1 MFGKPVENP
10 DEKAS
15 RDVYGKRPE
24 RKRSGKLRAD
34 KPRQEKAANSAE
46 KAATADQKNRT
57 NHVTNLKTP
66 VFSKA

>member
-34 KPRQEKAANSAE
+34 KPR
-46 KAATADQKNRT
+46 
-57 NHVTNLKTP
+57 
-66 VFSKA
+66 